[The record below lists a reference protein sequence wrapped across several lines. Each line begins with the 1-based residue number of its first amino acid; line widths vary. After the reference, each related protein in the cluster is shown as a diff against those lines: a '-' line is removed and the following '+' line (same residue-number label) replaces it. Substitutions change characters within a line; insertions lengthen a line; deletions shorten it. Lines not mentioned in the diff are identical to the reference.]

1 MPKTFCS
8 YLLRS
13 AALACALIFVWG
25 LAPEAAALGHP
36 PADSDT
42 ATQEARSESSATLP
56 AIPESGWVH
65 SLHDAQELAQ
75 ADDKKIL
82 VNLYASW
89 CGWCRRLDQQVF
101 ASQEFEQLR
110 NDFVMLKLD
119 VEEHDDGPK
128 VQRRYGTRGV
138 PVTLLLTSDLD
149 RVTAI
154 SGFLPKDKFL
164 QRVEQA
170 VTAYDDRQAHT
181 ADRSIDLLAV
191 EPTESGTCTVEVC

>member
-1 MPKTFCS
+1 MAKTLCS
-8 YLLRS
+8 FLLRP
-13 AALACALIFVWG
+13 AAFACALILVWG
-25 LAPEAAALGHP
+25 LAPETAALGHP
-36 PADSDT
+36 AADSDA
-42 ATQEARSESSATLP
+42 ATEAADAESSTLP
-56 AIPESGWVH
+56 TIPESGWLH

-75 ADDKKIL
+75 AGDKKIL

-101 ASQEFEQLR
+101 ASQEFDQLR
-110 NDFVMLKLD
+110 SDFVMLKLD

-170 VTAYDDRQAHT
+170 VTAYDGRRAAA
-181 ADRSIDLLAV
+181 ADLSFDPLAA
-191 EPTESGTCTVEVC
+191 EPTESGACTVEVC